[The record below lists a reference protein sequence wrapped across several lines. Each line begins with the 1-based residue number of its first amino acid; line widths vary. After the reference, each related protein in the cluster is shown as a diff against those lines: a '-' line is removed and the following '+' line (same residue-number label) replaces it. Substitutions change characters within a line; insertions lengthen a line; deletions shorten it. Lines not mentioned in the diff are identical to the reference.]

1 MLLYMFLTFK
11 RTKMNRKTFF
21 LSTLYLLFTLC
32 AVTGPAH
39 ASAIKQMYE
48 LSLPVASQQKHI
60 RTAAFEQGLIEVS
73 MRVSGSSMAPTQLD
87 LSRASQMISQY
98 RYIGMS
104 RAEIKAYMKQTA
116 SAVRP
121 RYKLWMKFDDAKV
134 KQQLR
139 SKGLPI
145 WGYQRP
151 GVLIWLAVKDG
162 KNRYLLKRSDQSQ
175 IKDAVEKEARRRG
188 LPIIWPEYDA
198 EDKQQLSFID
208 VWGEFWEPLKQV
220 SRRYAADAILLGKM
234 SWLNGSWQVN
244 WSLQLEGKN
253 ESWQLSAL
261 DMGMITSSG
270 IGVATDHISSRF
282 AVYEGIENEG
292 RLLLRVSDL
301 SGVKAYAAASH
312 YIASLAPV
320 KSVYTK
326 EINPSQ
332 ADFFLELNG
341 DENDLKRIIALGRVL
356 VPDNRPEIEPEIL
369 QNNASLDNT
378 PENNIS
384 GNNTPGVNSQQVNT
398 QNAAEQNASVT
409 ESVPTNP
416 PVTEPPK
423 KRAHVLRYRMNG

>member
-1 MLLYMFLTFK
+1 VLLYMFLSFK

-21 LSTLYLLFTLC
+21 LSTLYLLLTLC

-48 LSLPVASQQKHI
+48 LSLPVVSQQKKI
-60 RTAAFEQGLIEVS
+60 RAAAFEQGLIEVS
-73 MRVSGSSMAPTQLD
+73 MRVSGNSMAPMQLN

-98 RYIGMS
+98 RYTAMS

-121 RYKLWMKFDDAKV
+121 RYKLWMKFDDTRV
-134 KQQLR
+134 KQLLS

-151 GVLIWLAVKDG
+151 AVLVWLAVKDG
-162 KNRYLLKRSDQSQ
+162 KNRYLLKKSDQSQ

-188 LPIIWPEYDA
+188 LPIIWPAYDA
-198 EDKQQLSFID
+198 EDKKQLSFID
-208 VWGEFWEPLKQV
+208 VWGEFWEPLVQV

-234 SWLNGSWQVN
+234 SWLNGRWQVD
-244 WSLQLEGKN
+244 WSLQLEGRNKN
-253 ESWQLSAL
+253 WQLSAL
-261 DMGMITSSG
+261 DVGMITSSG
-270 IGVATDHISSRF
+270 IGVATDYISSRF
-282 AVYEGIENEG
+282 AVFEGIENEG
-292 RLLLRVSDL
+292 TLLLRVSDL
-301 SGVKAYAAASH
+301 SGVKAYAAASR

-341 DENDLKRIIALGRVL
+341 DENDLKRIIALGKVL
-356 VPDNRPEIEPEIL
+356 VPDNRPEPEIL
-369 QNNASLDNT
+369 S
-378 PENNIS
+378 NNIA
-384 GNNTPGVNSQQVNT
+384 GKGTTETAGENSQQAKMQNVAGQSTSPT
-398 QNAAEQNASVT
+398 QDTPVANVPV
-409 ESVPTNP
+409 SVPVMEAP
-416 PVTEPPK
+416 E